1 MYYRVA
7 IQVDAAPPWTWQS
20 TALSSLGSLL
30 QWLQVYRAF
39 PHERLRIF
47 SSSSR
52 EALNEQLEQ
61 ENQGL
66 ASTSVTAVRFLR
78 ERRLCPPAGSGVP
91 RSLVGNSLEQEKG
104 TERKR
109 ESIAVISQQALNESG
124 KGGSTL
130 ERRGISAQD
139 QRREELES
147 GPGGDH
153 DLPYRFSLPI
163 SLPQVQAWM
172 TLLARVQQGELRP

>member
-7 IQVDAAPPWTWQS
+7 IQGDSSVLWQWKS
-20 TALSSLGSLL
+20 TVLSSLDTVL
-30 QWLQVYRAF
+30 QFLRLYRAL
-39 PHERLRIF
+39 PPDRLRVF

-66 ASTSVTAVRFLR
+66 ASTSVTAVQFLR

-109 ESIAVISQQALNESG
+109 ESIAVISQPAVAARSGEGSAL
-124 KGGSTL
+124 GSRWMSVL
-130 ERRGISAQD
+130 ERR
-139 QRREELES
+139 REERES

-153 DLPYRFSLPI
+153 DLPYRFSLPR
-163 SLPQVQAWM
+163 SLPQVLAWM
-172 TLLARVQQGELRP
+172 RLLTKVEQGELQP